1 MKPTIYDVAERAG
14 VSIATVSKVIN
25 DKADVG
31 QKTKKR
37 ILKIIEEVGYHPSM
51 VASALTGK
59 HTHTIGLVIPDIAN
73 PFFAELARSVE
84 DTGHANGYSV
94 VICNTD
100 NDPEKEVQYL
110 WWLNQKKVD
119 GVVLGTG
126 MHNMK
131 ALKEFMEQNIP
142 VVLVSRDIPTLSV
155 STVLVDDF
163 RGGYVAAQHLLEL
176 NHRKALLLVGDLDNS
191 SEQNRLKGFCAAFE
205 EAETDKD
212 NIKIIEGLMTTQQA
226 AQAVK
231 DALEKDSTVSSAFAL
246 TDFLAIGGIQGARE
260 AGKNVPE
267 HFSVVG
273 FDDTFIAVLSYPPLT
288 TISQPIVEMGEIVT
302 QTLVDQIKGKK
313 QSSRTIILT
322 PDIKIRKTTAN
333 NTMSMQEPAQ

>member
-126 MHNMK
+126 MHNME

-142 VVLVSRDIPTLSV
+142 VVLVSRDIPTLAV

-163 RGGYVAAQHLLEL
+163 RGGYLAAQHLLGL
-176 NHRKALLLVGDLDNS
+176 NHRKVLLLVGDLDNS
-191 SEQNRLKGFCAAFE
+191 SEQNRLRGFYAGFE
-205 EAETDKD
+205 EAGLSKK
-212 NIKIIEGLMTTQQA
+212 NVKIIEELMTTQQA
-226 AQAVK
+226 GNAVLETLKK
-231 DALEKDSTVSSAFAL
+231 DINVSAAFAL
-246 TDFLAIGGIQGARE
+246 TDFLAIGCIQGARE
-260 AGKNVPE
+260 TGKSVPE
-267 HFSVVG
+267 DFSVIG
-273 FDDTFIAVLSYPPLT
+273 FDDTFIAVLSHPPLT

-313 QSSRTIILT
+313 QSNRTIILT
-322 PDIKIRKTTAN
+322 PEIKVRQTTAEN
-333 NTMSMQEPAQ
+333 KMSLQEPVQ

>member
-1 MKPTIYDVAERAG
+1 MKPTIYDVAEKAG

-25 DKADVG
+25 DKPDVG

-37 ILKIIEEVGYHPSM
+37 IMQIIEEVGYHPSM

-119 GVVLGTG
+119 GVILGTG
-126 MHNMK
+126 MHNMEDLEK
-131 ALKEFMEQNIP
+131 FMNQNIP
-142 VVLVSRDIPTLSV
+142 VVLVSRDIPTLAT

-163 RGGYVAAQHLLEL
+163 RGGYLAGQHLLGL
-176 NHRKALLLVGDLDNS
+176 NHQKVLLLVGDLNNS
-191 SEQNRLKGFCAAFE
+191 SEQNRLRGFQAAFE
-205 EAETDKD
+205 EAGISKKS
-212 NIKIIEGLMTTQQA
+212 IKIIEELMTAQQA
-226 AQAVK
+226 EQAVREKLSK
-231 DALEKDSTVSSAFAL
+231 DTDISAAFAL
-246 TDFLAIGGIQGARE
+246 TDFLAIGSVQGAKSI
-260 AGKNVPE
+260 GKHVPE
-267 HFSVVG
+267 DFSVVG
-273 FDDTFIAVLSYPPLT
+273 FDDTFIAVLSTPPLT
-288 TISQPIVEMGEIVT
+288 TIAQPIVEMGELVT
-302 QTLVDQIKGKK
+302 QTLVAQIKNKE
-313 QSSRTIILT
+313 QSNRTIILT
-322 PDIKIRKTTAN
+322 PEIKIRQTTAQN
-333 NTMSMQEPAQ
+333 QISLQKPI

>member
-31 QKTKKR
+31 EKTKKR
-37 ILKIIEEVGYHPSM
+37 ILRIIEEVGYHPSM

-126 MHNMK
+126 MHNME
-131 ALKEFMEQNIP
+131 ALKEFMNQSIP
-142 VVLVSRDIPTLSV
+142 VVLVSRDIPTLAV

-163 RGGYVAAQHLLEL
+163 RGGYLAAQHLLGL
-176 NHRKALLLVGDLDNS
+176 NHRKVLLLVGDLDNS
-191 SEQNRLKGFCAAFE
+191 SEQNRLRGFYAGFE
-205 EAETDKD
+205 EAGISKK
-212 NIKIIEGLMTTQQA
+212 NVKIIEELMTTQQA
-226 AQAVK
+226 DDAVMETLKK
-231 DALEKDSTVSSAFAL
+231 DINISAAFAL
-246 TDFLAIGGIQGARE
+246 TDFLAIGSIQGARGI
-260 AGKNVPE
+260 GKSVPE
-267 HFSVVG
+267 DFSVIG
-273 FDDTFIAVLSYPPLT
+273 FDDTFIAVLSHPPLT
-288 TISQPIVEMGEIVT
+288 TISQPIVEMGEIIT

-313 QSSRTIILT
+313 QSNRTIILT
-322 PDIKIRKTTAN
+322 PEIKVRQTTAEN
-333 NTMSMQEPAQ
+333 KMSLQEPVQ

>member
-126 MHNMK
+126 MHNME
-131 ALKEFMEQNIP
+131 ALKEFMNQDIP
-142 VVLVSRDIPTLSV
+142 VVLVSRDIPTLAV

-163 RGGYVAAQHLLEL
+163 RGGYLAAQHLLGL
-176 NHRKALLLVGDLDNS
+176 KHQKVLLLVGDLDNS
-191 SEQNRLKGFCAAFE
+191 SEQNRLRGFYAKFE
-205 EAETDKD
+205 EAGIPKK
-212 NIKIIEGLMTTQQA
+212 NVKIIEELMTTQQA
-226 AQAVK
+226 EQAVMEALRK
-231 DALEKDSTVSSAFAL
+231 DINVSAAFAL
-246 TDFLAIGGIQGARE
+246 TDFLAIGSIQGARGI
-260 AGKNVPE
+260 GKSVPE
-267 HFSVVG
+267 TFSVVG
-273 FDDTFIAVLSYPPLT
+273 FDDTFIAVLSHPPLT

-322 PDIKIRKTTAN
+322 PEIKVRQTTAEN
-333 NTMSMQEPAQ
+333 KMTLQEPVQ

>member
-1 MKPTIYDVAERAG
+1 MKPTIYDVAEKAG

-25 DKADVG
+25 DKPDVG

-37 ILKIIEEVGYHPSM
+37 IMQIIEEVGYHPSM

-119 GVVLGTG
+119 GVILGTG
-126 MHNMK
+126 MHNMEDLEK
-131 ALKEFMEQNIP
+131 FMNQNIP
-142 VVLVSRDIPTLSV
+142 VVLVSRDIPTLAT

-163 RGGYVAAQHLLEL
+163 RGGYLAGQHLLGL
-176 NHRKALLLVGDLDNS
+176 NHQKVLLLVGDLNNS
-191 SEQNRLKGFCAAFE
+191 SEQNRLRGFQAAFE
-205 EAETDKD
+205 EAGISKKS
-212 NIKIIEGLMTTQQA
+212 IKIIEELMTAQQA
-226 AQAVK
+226 EQAVK
-231 DALEKDSTVSSAFAL
+231 EKLNKDTDISAAFAL
-246 TDFLAIGGIQGARE
+246 TDFLAIGSVQGAKSI
-260 AGKNVPE
+260 GKHVPE
-267 HFSVVG
+267 DFSVVG
-273 FDDTFIAVLSYPPLT
+273 FDDTFIAVLSTPPLT
-288 TISQPIVEMGEIVT
+288 TIAQPIVEMGELVT
-302 QTLVDQIKGKK
+302 QTLVAQIKNKE
-313 QSSRTIILT
+313 QSNRTIILT
-322 PDIKIRKTTAN
+322 PEIKIRQTTAQN
-333 NTMSMQEPAQ
+333 QISLQKPI